1 MQILWSLFSRST
13 KDVISFR
20 GNNMEGISG
29 FFPLIVLVHR
39 FPYQNYAELG
49 TLLLFT
55 PEIVKDN

>member
-1 MQILWSLFSRST
+1 
-13 KDVISFR
+13 
-20 GNNMEGISG
+20 MEGISG